1 MAKAMRLDE
10 FLHEEVGRLA
20 LLVVL
25 AWLVLLGM
33 TFAAATVSR
42 AAESAPVWSADVAA
56 VHDGDTLTAWLRS
69 GPRRGQLV
77 RVRLSCAD
85 APELR
90 QVRGSQARALLQD
103 LAAGQR
109 VRVAPVGT
117 SYDRIVARVL
127 LADGRDLGLL
137 LVCAGLAWCDPRYCQ
152 VRRDAAYRQA
162 LDGASRAG
170 LGIWG
175 DPGPVSPWAWRRGR

>member
-1 MAKAMRLDE
+1 MNRW
-10 FLHEEVGRLA
+10 
-20 LLVVL
+20 LLL
-25 AWLVLLGM
+25 IGAI
-33 TFAAATVSR
+33 FAAALPAG
-42 AAESAPVWSADVAA
+42 AAEPAPTWSADVAA

-90 QVRGSQARALLQD
+90 QERGPQARALLQE
-103 LAAGQR
+103 LAAGRR
-109 VRVAPVGT
+109 VRVAPVGR
-117 SYDRIVARVL
+117 SYDRIVARVI

-137 LVCAGLAWCDPRYCQ
+137 LVSAGLAWCDLRYCQ

-162 LDGASRAG
+162 LDGASQAG

-175 DPGPVSPWAWRRGR
+175 DPGPVAPWTWRRGR